1 MALIFRC
8 SVWIRPLCGSHEVSE
23 FQSRPRVVA
32 DERAAMVTRV
42 GGCAAR
48 TCARDSAW
56 EMTRAC
62 ASALGVDG
70 KTRSPRGEREFKK
83 HALKR
88 ARSRVTSPRRRPSP
102 RCTWKSA
109 NSKLRGVLG
118 QTSASSRLWREKTK
132 KKDEMLAQVASDLWS
147 NYELPTN
154 CARVQQIISLSLESP
169 HHHRQSPPH
178 RRGTRQQSQT
188 HS

>member
-1 MALIFRC
+1 MVIRGGGDGWEGRKRASTHQHLNLRHVDGAHLSLFC
-8 SVWIRPLCGSHEVSE
+8 LDTPAMWISRGE

-32 DERAAMVTRV
+32 DERA
-42 GGCAAR
+42 GDGNAR
-48 TCARDSAW
+48 GWVRRWNVRSRLRLGDD
-56 EMTRAC
+56 AC
-62 ASALGVDG
+62 VCFGSESRRG

-109 NSKLRGVLG
+109 NSKLRGVSG

-132 KKDEMLAQVASDLWS
+132 IKDEMLAQVASHLWS
-147 NYELPTN
+147 NYNYQLIALVFNE
-154 CARVQQIISLSLESP
+154 
-169 HHHRQSPPH
+169 
-178 RRGTRQQSQT
+178 
-188 HS
+188 

>member
-1 MALIFRC
+1 MRDATRRC
-8 SVWIRPLCGSHEVSE
+8 CLRAWVGAPFDVRSRLRLGDDACVCFGSE
-23 FQSRPRVVA
+23 SRR
-32 DERAAMVTRV
+32 
-42 GGCAAR
+42 
-48 TCARDSAW
+48 
-56 EMTRAC
+56 
-62 ASALGVDG
+62 G

-132 KKDEMLAQVASDLWS
+132 IKMKCW
-147 NYELPTN
+147 
-154 CARVQQIISLSLESP
+154 
-169 HHHRQSPPH
+169 HRWPVTFGPIKSYQLIALVFNE
-178 RRGTRQQSQT
+178 
-188 HS
+188 

>member
-8 SVWIRPLCGSHEVSE
+8 SVWIRPLCGSHEGGE

-32 DERAAMVTRV
+32 DERA
-42 GGCAAR
+42 GDGNAR
-48 TCARDSAW
+48 GWVRRWNVRSRLRLGDD
-56 EMTRAC
+56 AC
-62 ASALGVDG
+62 VCSGSESRRG

-132 KKDEMLAQVASDLWS
+132 IKDEMLAQVASHIWS
-147 NYELPTN
+147 NFQLPTN
-154 CARVQQIISLSLESP
+154 CARVQRIISLSLESP
-169 HHHRQSPPH
+169 HHRQSPLH
-178 RRGTRQQSQT
+178 RQGTRQQSQT
-188 HS
+188 RS